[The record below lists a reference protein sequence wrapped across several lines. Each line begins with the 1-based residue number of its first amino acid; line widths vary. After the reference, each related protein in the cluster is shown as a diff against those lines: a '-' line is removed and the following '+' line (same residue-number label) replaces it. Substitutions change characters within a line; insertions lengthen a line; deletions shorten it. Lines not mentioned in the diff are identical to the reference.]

1 MTTPD
6 LFAAGRLLGAHRWWE
21 LSAFELLGHWAG
33 RVSNPS
39 AKGLLDRHSGHAAWR
54 SAQWADRLPVLAGV
68 DHGELVQP
76 PTPEAK
82 DAVAKMRTLGH
93 DLEGHDLDGEYPDND
108 EAGDTAELDVLLIA
122 AAYRVLLPRRAVAYQ
137 AHQASASSVSEPSVV
152 RTLGQVATD
161 VAGDWAEG
169 EAHLQALIT
178 DRHLAGVAAGC
189 VAGLD
194 SVLAGDP
201 ELNRG

>member
-6 LFAAGRLLGAHRWWE
+6 LFAAGRLIGAHRWWE
-21 LSAFELLGHWAG
+21 LSSFELLGHWAG
-33 RVSNPS
+33 RVTDPA

-54 SAQWADRLPVLAGV
+54 AAQWADRLPVLAGV
-68 DHGELVQP
+68 DQSELVQG
-76 PTPEAK
+76 PTAEAK
-82 DAVAKMRTLGH
+82 DAVAKMRTLGY
-93 DLEGHDLDGEYPDND
+93 DLDD
-108 EAGDTAELDVLLIA
+108 EAGSDAAELDVLLVA
-122 AAYRVLLPRRAVAYQ
+122 AAYRVLLPRRAAAYQ

-152 RTLGQVATD
+152 RTLAHVIAD
-161 VAGDWAEG
+161 VGSDWAEG
-169 EAHLQALIT
+169 EARVQAMVT

-201 ELNRG
+201 ELTGGTVGP